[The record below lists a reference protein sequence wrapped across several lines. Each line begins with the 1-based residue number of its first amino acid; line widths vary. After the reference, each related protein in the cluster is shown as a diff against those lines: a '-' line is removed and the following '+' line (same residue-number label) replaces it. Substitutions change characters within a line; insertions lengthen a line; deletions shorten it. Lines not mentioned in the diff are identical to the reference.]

1 MDMSFANQALCVEH
15 LTKAKKMKPQVYGVP
30 KETDEKVARLKLNAM
45 HMQIDKLT
53 NEQKKYLGTW
63 EEGTT

>member
-15 LTKAKKMKPQVYGVP
+15 LTKAEKMQPKVYGVP
-30 KETDEKVARLKLNAM
+30 KRIDETVARLKLNAM
-45 HMQIDKLT
+45 RMQIDNLT
-53 NEQKKYLGTW
+53 SEQKKYLGTW